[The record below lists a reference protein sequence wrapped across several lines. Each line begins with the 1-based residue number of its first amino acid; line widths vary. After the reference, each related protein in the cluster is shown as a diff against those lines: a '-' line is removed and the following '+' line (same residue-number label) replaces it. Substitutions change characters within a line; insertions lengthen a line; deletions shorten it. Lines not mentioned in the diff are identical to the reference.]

1 MPYGSREPPALKG
14 KKQIIHERFNGIMV
28 LKTLR
33 YVEITKLMQKLCPIG
48 IKFIEIF
55 WKPLILGQK

>member
-33 YVEITKLMQKLCPIG
+33 YVETTKLMQKLCPIG

-55 WKPLILGQK
+55 